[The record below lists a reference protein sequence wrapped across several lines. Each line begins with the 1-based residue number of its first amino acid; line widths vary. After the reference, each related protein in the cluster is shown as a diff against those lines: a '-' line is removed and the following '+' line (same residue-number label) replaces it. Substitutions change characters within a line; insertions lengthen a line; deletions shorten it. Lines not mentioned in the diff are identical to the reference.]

1 MSQSKRQAI
10 KVLLVEDDEEIR
22 EVISLAFEINW
33 PELKLI
39 STRLGK
45 QGVELAADESPDLVV
60 LDLGLPDTSG
70 FDVLRE
76 IRVFSNV
83 PILILTVRGEEED
96 IVRGLEAGAD
106 DYMTKPF
113 RQVELLSRMRALTRR
128 ARPAGGE
135 ALAYG
140 GLSFDPSTGQLSFG
154 RTQTTLTPIEG
165 EVLSHLMRNAGQTST
180 YFDLAEA
187 IWGVGFN
194 EETESLRVFI
204 RRLREKIEADPT
216 QPQIILTS
224 PDIGYSLAKPNQDD
238 G

>member
-1 MSQSKRQAI
+1 M
-10 KVLLVEDDEEIR
+10 VEDDEEIK

-45 QGVELAADESPDLVV
+45 KGVELAAGESPDLVI

-76 IRVFSNV
+76 IRAFSNV
-83 PILILTVRGEEED
+83 PILILTVRGEVED

-128 ARPAGGE
+128 ARPTGGE
-135 ALAYG
+135 TLAYG
-140 GLSFDPSTGQLSFG
+140 ELSVDPSTGELCHG
-154 RTQTTLTPIEG
+154 RTRTTLTRIEG
-165 EVLSHLMRNAGQTST
+165 EVLSHLMKGAGQVST
-180 YFDLAEA
+180 YSALTEA
-187 IWGVGFN
+187 IWGMGYQ
-194 EETESLRVFI
+194 EDTEALRVYI
-204 RRLREKIEADPT
+204 GRLRQKIEADPE
-216 QPQIILTS
+216 QPQIILAS
-224 PDIGYSLAKPNQDD
+224 PGIGYSLAKVA
-238 G
+238 

>member
-1 MSQSKRQAI
+1 MSQPKRQAI
-10 KVLLVEDDEEIR
+10 KVLIVEDDEEIK
-22 EVISLAFEINW
+22 EIVSLALEINW

-45 QGVELAADESPDLVV
+45 TGVELAASESPDLVI

-76 IRVFSNV
+76 IRAFSNV
-83 PILILTVRGEEED
+83 PILILTVRGEEGD

-128 ARPAGGE
+128 VRPAGGE

-140 GLSFDPSTGQLSFG
+140 GLSFDPPTGQLSHG
-154 RTQTTLTPIEG
+154 RTRTTLTRIEG

-180 YFDLAEA
+180 YFALTEA
-187 IWGVGFN
+187 IWGVGYN
-194 EETESLRVFI
+194 EETESLKVFI
-204 RRLREKIEADPT
+204 RRLREKIEADPA

-224 PDIGYSLAKPNQDD
+224 PDIGYSLAKPN
-238 G
+238 